1 MKTNRRNSFIRVL
14 FPVLFLT
21 ILAGCKSQTA
31 EPVLK
36 DACQDYF
43 YVGAALNT
51 RQINGRDSMAMLL
64 AEKHFSSI
72 TLENDMKWERIH
84 PEPGRYDFE
93 TADRF
98 VEFGE
103 RNGMFIVGHTLVW
116 HYQTPPWVFRDE
128 SGELTVRDTLLARM
142 RDHIFTVMGRYKGR
156 VQAWDVVNE
165 ALGDD
170 GRIRQ
175 DLWTKI
181 IGEDFVQKA
190 FEYAREAD
198 PEAILIYNDFS
209 MTHPVKREG
218 VIRMVRELGEQGV
231 KVDAIGIQGH
241 YGLDYPDLGD
251 LETSILAYAEVVPS
265 VMITELDVDVLP
277 RPGRRQ
283 GADIN
288 YSEEFQ
294 EKYNP
299 YTESLPDSM
308 QEALASR
315 YAELFSLFA
324 GHSDKISR
332 VTLWGVHDSQSWK
345 NNWPIRGRTNYPLLF
360 DRQYQPK
367 PALHAVIQALGQVP
381 DMPGE

>member
-1 MKTNRRNSFIRVL
+1 
-14 FPVLFLT
+14 
-21 ILAGCKSQTA
+21 
-31 EPVLK
+31 
-36 DACQDYF
+36 
-43 YVGAALNT
+43 
-51 RQINGRDSMAMLL
+51 
-64 AEKHFSSI
+64 
-72 TLENDMKWERIH
+72 
-84 PEPGRYDFE
+84 
-93 TADRF
+93 
-98 VEFGE
+98 
-103 RNGMFIVGHTLVW
+103 
-116 HYQTPPWVFRDE
+116 
-128 SGELTVRDTLLARM
+128 M

-165 ALGDD
+165 ALGND
-170 GRIRQ
+170 GRMRQ
-175 DLWTKI
+175 NLWTKI

-209 MTHPVKREG
+209 MTNPGKREG

-251 LETSILAYAEVVPS
+251 LETSILAYAEVVSS
-265 VMITELDVDVLP
+265 VMITEMDVDVLP
-277 RPGRRQ
+277 RPGRRR

-299 YTESLPDSM
+299 YAESLPDSM

-324 GHSDKISR
+324 RHSDQVSR
-332 VTLWGVHDSQSWK
+332 VTLWGVYDGQSWK
-345 NNWPIRGRTNYPLLF
+345 NNWPIRGRTDYPLLF

-367 PALHAVIQALGQVP
+367 PAFDAVIQALGQAGE
-381 DMPGE
+381 PGTPEE